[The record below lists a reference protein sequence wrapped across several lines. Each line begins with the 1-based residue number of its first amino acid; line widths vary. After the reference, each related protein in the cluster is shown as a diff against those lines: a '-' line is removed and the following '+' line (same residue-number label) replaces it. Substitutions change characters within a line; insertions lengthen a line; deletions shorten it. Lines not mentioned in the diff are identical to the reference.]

1 MEDAALPGV
10 VGEVARLAGLSDP
23 EAAAAGYRQAV
34 RDAYWEAKDL
44 GAVTSYASAGY
55 AHCLSAAV
63 AAEEEAAHRLRSEA
77 KALMYDLASF
87 TWPGWG
93 EPGVE
98 VLERDLRIGFDA
110 AITNLRLARD
120 LDKGD
125 LPL

>member
-1 MEDAALPGV
+1 MDESAPRDV
-10 VGEVARLAGLSDP
+10 VGVIGCLAGETDP
-23 EAAAAGYRQAV
+23 EVGAAGYRQAV